1 MERLILPV
9 QVDRRVVAWNDVL
22 PFRRCITSARIE
34 KVAFYLFRSTMLATS
49 TVLLVMSALKVAW
62 SKTSSLPGQKVRTK
76 SEKKLVPWGT
86 GPDHLYQMQ
95 CNQ

>member
-62 SKTSSLPGQKVRTK
+62 SNRQD
-76 SEKKLVPWGT
+76 KK
-86 GPDHLYQMQ
+86 
-95 CNQ
+95 

>member
-9 QVDRRVVAWNDVL
+9 QVDRLIVAWNDVL

-62 SKTSSLPGQKVRTK
+62 SKSQDNKVAWCSK
-76 SEKKLVPWGT
+76 SQDDK
-86 GPDHLYQMQ
+86 
-95 CNQ
+95 